1 MTVSKN
7 GTGRMRSQGATRSPV
22 QPRTDFGTTMP
33 GWQQLKHFSLVAS
46 FVSCWFVL
54 IYGTCDWVTSLHTY
68 RLKLGFDWES
78 RIPFYPPASLAYM
91 SIYPLFLL
99 IPFVIQTRHNLNL
112 LAVSLVSLIGCSG
125 LGFLFLPAYP
135 ISHASVHG
143 FWGEVFHIADA
154 INLNHNHLPS
164 LHVGLAVAC
173 VSAMSRHTSPL
184 AGMFLWIWAT
194 AVAASTLLLR
204 QHYLVDVVTG
214 WCLALIC
221 VRVAVTT
228 SQSNR
233 ITT

>member
-1 MTVSKN
+1 
-7 GTGRMRSQGATRSPV
+7 MRSQGPTISPV
-22 QPRTDFGTTMP
+22 RPRTDSGTTMP
-33 GWQQLKHFSLVAS
+33 RWQQLKHFSLVAS

-99 IPFVIQTRHNLNL
+99 IPFVIQTRRNLNL

-184 AGMFLWIWAT
+184 AGMFLWIWAA

-221 VRVAVTT
+221 VRVALTT